1 MKEKKGFL
9 QETLYF
15 GGEGQRGRKG
25 RVVERQEEEEEGGK
39 KWEVG
44 RNEGGGGVDRC

>member
-25 RVVERQEEEEEGGK
+25 RVVERQEEEEGGK
-39 KWEVG
+39 KWEMR
-44 RNEGGGGVDRC
+44 RNEGGGGVERC